1 MVFSGNIY
9 RVMKSSAW
17 IPTQDRILTGLGLPT
32 FTPQSLQGD
41 SSVKHPKAKRA
52 PNQEQILDDDLL
64 RKLMDLLSLYQG
76 MIRITIRCLPLQF
89 SPKAREQ
96 RMGRLLHNPLGR
108 ETRLGER
115 IDFHYP
121 F

>member
-1 MVFSGNIY
+1 MGFVRKKN
-9 RVMKSSAW
+9 
-17 IPTQDRILTGLGLPT
+17 PT
-32 FTPQSLQGD
+32 FLELYISRVGMERELKNERGFRE
-41 SSVKHPKAKRA
+41 KG
-52 PNQEQILDDDLL
+52 EFC
-64 RKLMDLLSLYQG
+64 YQG

-96 RMGRLLHNPLGR
+96 RMGRLLHNP
-108 ETRLGER
+108 RLGER

>member
-1 MVFSGNIY
+1 MERELKNERGF
-9 RVMKSSAW
+9 RE
-17 IPTQDRILTGLGLPT
+17 
-32 FTPQSLQGD
+32 GD
-41 SSVKHPKAKRA
+41 SSVKHPKANRT

-96 RMGRLLHNPLGR
+96 RMGRLLHNP
-108 ETRLGER
+108 RLGEI
-115 IDFHYP
+115 IDFHYR